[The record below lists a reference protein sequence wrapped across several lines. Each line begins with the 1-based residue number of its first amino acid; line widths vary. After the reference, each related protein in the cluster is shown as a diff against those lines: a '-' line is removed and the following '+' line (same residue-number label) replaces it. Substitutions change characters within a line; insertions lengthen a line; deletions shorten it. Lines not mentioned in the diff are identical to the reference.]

1 MSVRCDQEP
10 ALQYASSAVLDSA
23 HGDDTGRG
31 RRSGPPPRRSRNGR
45 GGRRRKDPLWAKLLV
60 IFGALLMLASGSV
73 IIGQKLIFA
82 AATSSFNQT
91 DLLDPGAPK
100 QHVSINGAKNILLVG
115 VDSRPGQNP
124 NDWVRADSIMI
135 MHVPATHDRAYLVSI
150 PRDTYLEV
158 PAYDNGK
165 KTYRGGHDKINSAF
179 AIGGDGLGGLEG
191 RKKGFVLL
199 QQTIK
204 RNYNIDFQ
212 AGAIVDFEGFQDVVR
227 VLGGVDMN
235 VDEKTES
242 VHIGYD
248 AKTGK
253 QKAPAWFDSNTRA
266 HRIAGVNPKTY
277 NVGYQHLA
285 PWEALDYVRQR
296 EWIADGDYGR
306 ARHQQ
311 QFIKAV
317 FKGILSKNV
326 LTDPG
331 KLKAVLDVVGKAM
344 TVDSGGIRLD
354 DWIFAMRNISASS
367 VVTIKTNGGQFHSE
381 NVPGFGS
388 VETLDPTSVQL
399 LDAVRADRVEG
410 FVQLHTEWVSQ
421 S

>member
-1 MSVRCDQEP
+1 M
-10 ALQYASSAVLDSA
+10 QYASNAVLDSA
-23 HGDDTGRG
+23 HDDDTGRG
-31 RRSGPPPRRSRNGR
+31 RRSGPPPRRGRNGK
-45 GGRRRKDPLWAKLLV
+45 GGRKRRDPLWAKLLV
-60 IFGALLMLASGSV
+60 VFGALMMLASGSM

-91 DLLDPGAPK
+91 DLLDPAAPK

-124 NDWVRADSIMI
+124 NDLVRADSIMI
-135 MHVPATHDRAYLVSI
+135 MHVPLTHDRAYLVSI
-150 PRDTYLEV
+150 PRDTYVEI
-158 PAYDNGK
+158 PAYSNGK

-179 AIGGDGLGGLEG
+179 AWGGDGLGGLDG
-191 RKKGFVLL
+191 RKKGFILL

-212 AGAIVDFEGFQDVVR
+212 AGAIVDFAGFQEVVT
-227 VLGGVDMN
+227 VLGGVDMYI
-235 VDEKTES
+235 DEKTTS
-242 VHIGYD
+242 IHVGTNNR
-248 AKTGK
+248 TGK
-253 QKAPAWFDSNTRA
+253 FQTPYSIDSNARP
-266 HRIAGVNPKTY
+266 HPVYGVTPKVY
-277 NVGYQHLA
+277 DVGQKHLA

-296 EWIADGDYGR
+296 DILANNDGDYGR

-317 FKGILSKNV
+317 FKGILSRNV

-331 KLKAVLDVVGKAM
+331 KLGKVLDVVGKAM
-344 TVDSGGIRLD
+344 TVDNGGINLD

-367 VVTIKTNGGQFHSE
+367 IVTVKTNGGQFNSRPVAGLGDVEEMNATSLQLME
-381 NVPGFGS
+381 NIR
-388 VETLDPTSVQL
+388 TDTI
-399 LDAVRADRVEG
+399 DG
-410 FVQLHTEWVSQ
+410 FVQAHTDWVSQ